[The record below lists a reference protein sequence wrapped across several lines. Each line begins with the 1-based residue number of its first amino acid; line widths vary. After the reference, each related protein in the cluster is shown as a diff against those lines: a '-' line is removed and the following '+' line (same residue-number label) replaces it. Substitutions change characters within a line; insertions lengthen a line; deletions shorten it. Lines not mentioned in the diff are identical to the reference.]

1 MLDIKFIRD
10 NKDIVQEG
18 AKRKRVEID
27 IEKLL
32 VLDDERIKQLK
43 EVEDLRS
50 EVNKVSQDIAR
61 NQDQALK
68 IQLIEEMRI
77 VKEDIKQ
84 KEEKLKVTME
94 ELQKMMLL
102 IPNVTSPDVPEGP
115 DESGNVV
122 IRNWGE
128 KTMFEFTPKE
138 HYEIGEKLKIIDN
151 QTAAEVSGAR
161 FTYLKGDLVLMQFAL
176 INFLLEILG
185 NKEILEKIAKD
196 KNINIDPKPFIP
208 VVPPFMVKPN
218 TYLKMARL
226 DPKED
231 KYHLVADDMY
241 LVGSAEHS
249 LGPMHMNQI
258 IDEKDMPI
266 RYVGYSPAFRREAG
280 SYGKDTKG
288 ILRMHQF
295 EKLEMETFCL
305 PENSIQEQEFLVAI
319 QEYFLQM
326 LKLPYQVV
334 LICTG
339 DMGKPDYRQIDIETW
354 MPGQNT
360 YRETHT
366 ADLMTSFQSRR
377 LNTKVKRIDGKVE
390 LVHMNDATICAIGRT
405 LIAILENYQQ
415 IDGSVKIPEVL
426 RKYMGNKEFIK

>member
-94 ELQKMMLL
+94 EWQKMMLL

>member
-10 NKDIVQEG
+10 NKNIVQEG
-18 AKRKRVEID
+18 AKKKGVDVD
-27 IEKLL
+27 IEKLIM
-32 VLDDERIKQLK
+32 LDDQRLKELK

-50 EVNKVSQDIAR
+50 EVNRVSNDISRDQDG
-61 NQDQALK
+61 ALK
-68 IQLIEEMRI
+68 IQLIEEMRT
-77 VKEDIKQ
+77 VKEDIKE
-84 KEEKLKVTME
+84 KEEKLRKTIEAWQKIM
-94 ELQKMMLL
+94 LQV
-102 IPNVTSPDVPEGP
+102 PNVTSPDVPEGP

-122 IRNWGE
+122 IRSWGE
-128 KTMFEFTPKE
+128 KPVFDFTPKE
-138 HYEIGEKLKIIDN
+138 HYEIGEKLGMIDN

-161 FTYLKGDLVLMQFAL
+161 FTYLKGDLVLLQFAL
-176 INFLLEILG
+176 LNFLLEILT
-185 NKEILEKIAKD
+185 NAETLEKIAKE
-196 KNINIDPKPFIP
+196 KNININPRPFIP
-208 VVPPFMVKPN
+208 VIPPFMIKPN
-218 TYLKMARL
+218 IYLKMARL
-226 DPKED
+226 EPKED
-231 KYHLVADDMY
+231 KYHLEIDDMY
-241 LVGSAEHS
+241 LIGSAEHT

-258 IDEKDMPI
+258 LNEKEMPI
-266 RYVGYSPAFRREAG
+266 RYIGYSPAFRKEAG

-326 LKLPYQVV
+326 MKLPYQVV

-339 DMGKPDYRQIDIETW
+339 DMGKPDFRQIDINTW
-354 MPGQNT
+354 MPGQNA

-377 LNTKVKRIDGKVE
+377 LNTRVKRTDGKIE
-390 LVHMNDATICAIGRT
+390 LVHMNDATICAMGRT

-415 IDGSVKIPEVL
+415 ADGTIKIPEVL
-426 RKYMGNKEFIK
+426 KKYMNGKDFIK